1 MGGTTTASTSITL
14 PPAGLILLTLIGTG
28 KTSTYSI
35 SLNWDNPIVEKTLA
49 LALTEDALRNQ
60 RWMSNFAELENK
72 ADFIM
77 IYGSIIHSPK
87 EAKEEKEKVLDFAL
101 VRQ

>member
-1 MGGTTTASTSITL
+1 
-14 PPAGLILLTLIGTG
+14 
-28 KTSTYSI
+28 
-35 SLNWDNPIVEKTLA
+35 
-49 LALTEDALRNQ
+49 
-60 RWMSNFAELENK
+60 MSNFAELENK